1 MTAASIVNDYAII
14 AVPYARSISFPNEN
28 IMFEIL
34 LVMQSA
40 SEFPAVLLINGN
52 PAIRFVRFGGN
63 AVINV
68 GYITI
73 LLIVVKK

>member
-1 MTAASIVNDYAII
+1 
-14 AVPYARSISFPNEN
+14 
-28 IMFEIL
+28 MFDIL

-40 SEFPAVLLINGN
+40 REFPAVLLINGN
-52 PAIRFVRFGGN
+52 PAIRFVCFGGN